1 MKTKSNV
8 LWVRTVVAF
17 PAFLSCPAAPIQRQF
32 QGWPICFNYPHPS
45 KCLRRLAITIWLQM
59 KASHSPPHCPSF
71 PPTYSFLCP
80 NETHGLWLTGQNG
93 PHRCVA
99 LWILFWPNR
108 PCLINLLSF
117 FFFFWNITCLSP
129 DCSATTTPISSNPSV
144 YLLLCNLRSE
154 LLDCCS
160 TLAALIWF
168 IPPKL
173 FYSVPNWLREPSHP
187 SKSTPC
193 SPDSALNA
201 AARMLSE
208 WYSLSSGLDV
218 FPNVFGKE
226 MYIEWSL
233 IVQLIPSSFVVSK

>member
-1 MKTKSNV
+1 MKMKSNV
-8 LWVRTVVAF
+8 SRVRTVVAF
-17 PAFLSCPAAPIQRQF
+17 PAFLSFLPLQSKGSFKGDLFALITLTLQTVWGGLQSRFGCRWKRLTLTLIVLPFLPHIHSCARMRHMARDWQDKTVLIAASRF
-32 QGWPICFNYPHPS
+32 EH
-45 KCLRRLAITIWLQM
+45 
-59 KASHSPPHCPSF
+59 
-71 PPTYSFLCP
+71 YS
-80 NETHGLWLTGQNG
+80 GQTA
-93 PHRCVA
+93 PVS
-99 LWILFWPNR
+99 
-108 PCLINLLSF
+108 LISCH
-117 FFFFWNITCLSP
+117 FFFFWNITCLPP

-193 SPDSALNA
+193 SPNSALNTA
-201 AARMLSE
+201 AWMLSE

-218 FPNVFGKE
+218 FHNAFGKE

-233 IVQLIPSSFVVSK
+233 IVQLIPSSFVVAR